1 MPKILSLLTPSAA
14 SSLRP
19 PILRRVPTTRLLPRR
34 TSATMAGAE
43 VSGEIFDLQN
53 YPTPLSPPCP
63 AISKEVELRRAMSAA
78 SRSSF
83 FVLTGDDIVFEDEW
97 LAVVNKPSGST
108 LPAPQAELHLANRL
122 DRDTSGLMIITKSHR
137 AAAKLVEAFTEHRVK
152 KTYLALCIGRAPVW
166 GRIRISSGHGR
177 SRFGAWR
184 VYSTA
189 DVGRTLPGGS
199 RVKHMATSFE
209 LLALDGREVRAERA
223 EETVAAVEKAVA
235 EAEEGGE
242 EPGEILVRALP
253 ESGRTHQ
260 IRLHCQYLAM
270 PIKGDVKYGGVH
282 EWEGEECDFHALH
295 AESLMFEHPVT
306 GLPLQFQ
313 SPLPPWAREA
323 SRGVL

>member
-1 MPKILSLLTPSAA
+1 
-14 SSLRP
+14 
-19 PILRRVPTTRLLPRR
+19 
-34 TSATMAGAE
+34 MAGAE
-43 VSGEIFDLQN
+43 VSGEPFDLQN
-53 YPTPLSPPCP
+53 YPTPLSPPYP

-78 SRSSF
+78 SRSALFS
-83 FVLTGDDIVFEDEW
+83 LTRDDILFEDEW
-97 LAVVNKPSGST
+97 LVVVNKPSGVYCEAVLSSYSGLDLPSSCPPPSGESA

-122 DRDTSGLMIITKSHR
+122 DRDTSGLMVITKSHR
-137 AAAKLVEAFTEHRVK
+137 AAAKLVKAFTEHRVK
-152 KTYLALCIGRAPVW
+152 KTYLALCIGRAPAW

-184 VYSTA
+184 VYSAA
-189 DVGRTLPGGS
+189 DVGRALPGGS

-209 LLALDGREVRAERA
+209 LLALDGRGASAERA
-223 EETVAAVEKAVA
+223 EETTAAEEKAVA
-235 EAEEGGE
+235 EVEGRG

-282 EWEGEECDFHALH
+282 EWDGEVCDFHALH

-323 SRGVL
+323 SGG

>member
-1 MPKILSLLTPSAA
+1 MIRPRRFDAQNIILLTPSAA

-97 LAVVNKPSGST
+97 LAVVNKPSGVYCEALLSSYSALAPPPLLQ
-108 LPAPQAELHLANRL
+108 LPARQ
-122 DRDTSGLMIITKSHR
+122 DTSGLMIITKSHR

-223 EETVAAVEKAVA
+223 EETVAAVEKA
-235 EAEEGGE
+235 G
-242 EPGEILVRALP
+242 LP